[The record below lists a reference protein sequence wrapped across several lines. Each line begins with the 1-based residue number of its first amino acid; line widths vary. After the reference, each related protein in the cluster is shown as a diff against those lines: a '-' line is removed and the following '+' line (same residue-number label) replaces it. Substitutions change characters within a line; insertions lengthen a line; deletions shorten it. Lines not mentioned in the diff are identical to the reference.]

1 MQTHAVDPAV
11 PFEAVMGGMGAPL
24 EPVCCPTL
32 QRNLLHG
39 RYRDPQG
46 ISAQPMSLCLRLLV
60 AFRPL
65 CMMLVMW
72 SQRLRRDVVSLQVGV
87 AFWHFGILGMKRI
100 FHVRLLGLRGAQ
112 RLDEVTLKIV

>member
-1 MQTHAVDPAV
+1 MRFWQAAAPSHPDSRLNYVMQKRAVDPAM
-11 PFEAVMGGMGAPL
+11 PFEAVLGGMGAPL

-65 CMMLVMW
+65 CMMLVSRMW
-72 SQRLRRDVVSLQVGV
+72 SQRLRRDVVSL
-87 AFWHFGILGMKRI
+87 
-100 FHVRLLGLRGAQ
+100 
-112 RLDEVTLKIV
+112 